1 LNKTDNDLVHVS
13 DEFIKENKKANFTK
27 HNKKN
32 GGPYT
37 KSDRQQRQDEVYR
50 LHFEYGYS
58 ARQIADMMQISR
70 NTINSDINL
79 LYQKLSQH
87 WENTPIE
94 AWLSKQITRLELQR
108 TRLLSELEKQK
119 TLQDKMCIEKMIFDI
134 DSRILNTVTK
144 THNQKQDGFRDALDA
159 INTQSEKKNRELQKK
174 SKSFFGLTDEEKEE
188 QRHLIGFTSTDGVYR
203 VKLDTAEKINKLIR
217 QDKNVRMGK
226 F

>member
-1 LNKTDNDLVHVS
+1 MNKTDNDLVHVS

-27 HNKKN
+27 HKKKN

-70 NTINSDINL
+70 NTINGDINL
-79 LYQKLSQH
+79 FYLKLTQQ
-87 WENTPIE
+87 WDNTPIE

-119 TLQDKMCIEKMIFDI
+119 TLQDKLSIEKMILDI
-134 DSRILNTVTK
+134 DSRILSTATK
-144 THNQKQDGFRDALDA
+144 THNQKHDGIRDGL
-159 INTQSEKKNRELQKK
+159 NYVNRFYENRRNELSKK
-174 SKSFFGLTDEEKEE
+174 SKKIHRLTDDEKEE
-188 QRHLIGFTSTDGVYR
+188 QRHLHSFITQDSIMR
-203 VKLDTAEKINKLIR
+203 VELDTKEKIKKLIR
-217 QDKNVRMGK
+217 QDKNYRMGIS
-226 F
+226 

>member
-1 LNKTDNDLVHVS
+1 MNKTDNDLVHVS

-27 HNKKN
+27 HKKKN

-70 NTINSDINL
+70 NTINGDINL
-79 LYQKLSQH
+79 FYLKLTQQ
-87 WENTPIE
+87 WDNTPIE

-119 TLQDKMCIEKMIFDI
+119 TLHDKLSIEKMILDI
-134 DSRILNTVTK
+134 DSRILSTATK
-144 THNQKQDGFRDALDA
+144 THNQKHDGIRDGINA
-159 INTQSEKKNRELQKK
+159 INEIYENRRNELHKK
-174 SKSFFGLTDEEKEE
+174 SKKICRLTDDEKEE
-188 QRHLIGFTSTDGVYR
+188 QRHLRGFIAQDSVLR
-203 VKLDTAEKINKLIR
+203 VELDTAEKINKLIR
-217 QDKNVRMGK
+217 QDKNSRMGIS
-226 F
+226 

>member
-13 DEFIKENKKANFTK
+13 EEFIKENKKANFTK

-58 ARQIADMMQISR
+58 ARHISEMMQISR
-70 NTINSDINL
+70 NTINGDINL

-87 WENTPIE
+87 WDNLSIE

-108 TRLLSELEKQK
+108 TRLLLELEKQK
-119 TLQDKMCIEKMIFDI
+119 TLQDKLSIEKMILDI
-134 DSRILNTVTK
+134 DSRILNTATK
-144 THNQKQDGFRDALDA
+144 THNQQEDGYKAGLDA
-159 INTQSEKKNRELQKK
+159 VNRFYEKRRNELIKK
-174 SKSFFGLTDEEKEE
+174 SKKPFGLTDEEKEE
-188 QRHLIGFTSTDGVYR
+188 QRQLIGFITQDSVYR
-203 VKLDTAEKINKLIR
+203 VKPDTAEKINKLIL
-217 QDKNVRMGK
+217 QDKNFKMGK
-226 F
+226 S